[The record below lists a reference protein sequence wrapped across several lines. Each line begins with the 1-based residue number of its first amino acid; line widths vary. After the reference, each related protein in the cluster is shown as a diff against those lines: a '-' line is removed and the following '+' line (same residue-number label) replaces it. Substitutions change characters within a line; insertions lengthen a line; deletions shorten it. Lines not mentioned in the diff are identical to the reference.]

1 MPLYS
6 LQFPTAHR
14 YAIRHST
21 RVPGTAASAGD
32 STARSILSQTKPSPH
47 KAPHTHTWVSRKAG
61 TRCVKAWAESGAH
74 ISEIERPR

>member
-32 STARSILSQTKPSPH
+32 STARSILSQTKPSSH
-47 KAPHTHTWVSRKAG
+47 RVHTHTWVSRKAG
-61 TRCVKAWAESGAH
+61 TQCVKAWTEPGAR